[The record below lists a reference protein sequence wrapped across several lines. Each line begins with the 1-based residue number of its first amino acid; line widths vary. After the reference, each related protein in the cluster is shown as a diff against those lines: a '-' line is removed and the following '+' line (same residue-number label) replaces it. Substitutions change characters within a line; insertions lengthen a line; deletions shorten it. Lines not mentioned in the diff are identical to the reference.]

1 MTLTRSLRS
10 NSALF
15 VVLSARAVTLLSIS
29 QQFSLIAALE
39 SILSLTELTL
49 SPRSCSFWPIEL
61 IMLWSLVL
69 RASPFSSKVLIY
81 MQDIVKPILFLTIC
95 SLRLRTFEY
104 TMSFFWLLL
113 LCILKDFLIC
123 LSLVIYCS
131 ISSHFI
137 SFFSSKK
144 LLEILDWSDR

>member
-39 SILSLTELTL
+39 SILSLTELIL

-61 IMLWSLVL
+61 IMLWSLVF

-81 MQDIVKPILFLTIC
+81 MQDILKKNTISYNLFPATSNLWINYVILLNTIALYTQRLFNLLKFDNILLDILSFNIVFL
-95 SLRLRTFEY
+95 F
-104 TMSFFWLLL
+104 
-113 LCILKDFLIC
+113 
-123 LSLVIYCS
+123 
-131 ISSHFI
+131 
-137 SFFSSKK
+137 
-144 LLEILDWSDR
+144 